1 MSLPEE
7 GRGPAGM
14 APVFFPLN
22 FPEVSILYSILYER
36 ELCLPSREEVMDE
49 IERKE
54 LYPTTR
60 HIVPDAMDMVD
71 DVRQNMRE
79 YLVAFA
85 GEMSVQEL
93 EARVKKT
100 IERLNGG

>member
-1 MSLPEE
+1 
-7 GRGPAGM
+7 M
-14 APVFFPLN
+14 APVFFPLT
-22 FPEVSILYSILYER
+22 FPEVSILYSILFER
-36 ELCLPSREEVMDE
+36 ELCLPSREEMMDE

-60 HIVPDAMDMVD
+60 HVIPEAIDML
-71 DVRQNMRE
+71 DVMRDNMRE

-85 GEMSVQEL
+85 GEASVLEL
-93 EARVKKT
+93 EERVKKT